1 MERFDS
7 PISRAGWKSRIRQR
21 IPKPQGPRDGRAAAF
36 WKVVENDPVPA
47 DDVVQAFPNFLHTR
61 HRCLPSHG
69 ACGEKLRGV
78 ERSCRG
84 PSYARR
90 GHATTRTDSAWPK
103 HTRPP
108 ARHATDPTDF
118 SPPRGCLSAP
128 MSSPGSPY
136 AIEKRSDLIDAPQ
149 DTRGPPRHV
158 SIRPFGRPLS
168 RIG

>member
-1 MERFDS
+1 MEILHTTADTKA
-7 PISRAGWKSRIRQR
+7 AGPARRTCRRI
-21 IPKPQGPRDGRAAAF
+21 
-36 WKVVENDPVPA
+36 WKVVENDPVPP
-47 DDVVQAFPNFLHTR
+47 DDVVQAFPNFLQAG
-61 HRCLPSHG
+61 HRLPSLG

-78 ERSCRG
+78 ERSRRG

-90 GHATTRTDSAWPK
+90 GHTTTRTDSAWSK

-108 ARHATDPTDF
+108 TRHATDPTDF

-128 MSSPGSPY
+128 MSSPGSAY
-136 AIEKRSDLIDAPQ
+136 AIEKRSDLIDAPH